1 MAEVTVTFVGLIRRV
16 VGTGKEVITLP
27 PEATLGKLLEVLV
40 ARFGRGV
47 EERLLQDGDLA
58 DHTTV
63 LINGRNALGQGGLAA
78 KLSNGSQ
85 GHVEIVVLG
94 PPLAGG

>member
-1 MAEVTVTFVGLIRRV
+1 MSEVTVTFVGLIRRV

-63 LINGRNALGQGGLAA
+63 LINGRKSLGQGGLAA
-78 KLSNGSQ
+78 RLSNGSE
-85 GHVEIVVLG
+85 GHVEIVLLG